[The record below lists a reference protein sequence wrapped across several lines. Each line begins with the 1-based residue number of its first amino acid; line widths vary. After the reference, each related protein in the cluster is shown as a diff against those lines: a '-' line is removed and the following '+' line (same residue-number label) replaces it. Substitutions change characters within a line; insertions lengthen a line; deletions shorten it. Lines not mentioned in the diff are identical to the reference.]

1 MGEAQDSS
9 GAGSSR
15 VTGFL
20 LRNALA
26 NAGGVIAFLPFLSL
40 LLPIKVEAIA
50 GADRISV
57 LTAAVIAG
65 AFAASG
71 SNILF
76 GWLSDLAIA
85 RGRGRRSVMAIGLG
99 LLMLAYL
106 GVALAASPLE
116 IVLAV
121 AFFEFAVNA
130 LLAPMFAIMAD
141 EIPDSHKRTA
151 GGLLAVGYSLAATL
165 STLLIVYPL
174 LEGSRLVIIVVAAG
188 LCVAPLLA
196 SRARPAADAPA
207 AAPPQVLRHD
217 LVVAW
222 SARLLV
228 QIAGAIM
235 AVYLLYYFESLS
247 PETPPGAVA
256 AMVAPVLL
264 VANLL
269 PLAVAVPLG
278 RWSDRIGRGKPV
290 LLSAAGVATLG
301 LIGMALA
308 QNWTQGAVAFTIHS
322 AGWSVFLALHA
333 GFAMQLLPNPRRRGR
348 DLGLLNLTN
357 TLPKLLGPALTWWLA
372 TPTSFDAAL
381 LTAAGL
387 TAVGGLTILGVR
399 GRR

>member
-1 MGEAQDSS
+1 MARS
-9 GAGSSR
+9 GQ

-50 GADRISV
+50 GEDRISV
-57 LTAAVIAG
+57 LTAAVLAG
-65 AFAASG
+65 AIAASG

-85 RGRGRRSVMAIGLG
+85 QGRGRRSVMAIGLG
-99 LLMLAYL
+99 LLVLAYL

-116 IVLAV
+116 IILAV

-174 LEGSRLVIIVVAAG
+174 LEGSRLIIIVVAAG

-222 SARLLV
+222 GARLLV

-235 AVYLLYYFESLS
+235 AVYLLYYFESIS
-247 PETPPGAVA
+247 PETPPHAVA

-290 LLSAAGVATLG
+290 LLAAAGVAALG

-333 GFAMQLLPNPRRRGR
+333 GFAMQLLPDPRRRGR

-381 LTAAGL
+381 LTAAALTGL
-387 TAVGGLTILGVR
+387 GGLTILGVR

>member
-1 MGEAQDSS
+1 MGEALDSS
-9 GAGSSR
+9 GAGSGR

-26 NAGGVIAFLPFLSL
+26 NAGGVIAFLPLLSL

-50 GADRISV
+50 GEDRIAV

-76 GWLSDLAIA
+76 GWLSDLAVA
-85 RGRGRRSVMAIGLG
+85 RGSGRRSVMAVGLG
-99 LLMLAYL
+99 LLVLAYT
-106 GVALAASPLE
+106 GVGLAASPLQ

-151 GGLLAVGYSLAATL
+151 GGLLAVGYSFAATL

-174 LEGSRLVIIVVAAG
+174 LEGTRLIIIVLGAA

-196 SRARPAADAPA
+196 SRARPAVEPA

-217 LVVAW
+217 LVIAW

-228 QIAGAIM
+228 QIAGAII

-247 PETPPGAVA
+247 PGTPPNAMAG
-256 AMVAPVLL
+256 MVAPVLL

-269 PLAVAVPLG
+269 PLVVAVPLG

-290 LLSAAGVATLG
+290 LIASAGVAALG

-308 QNWTQGAVAFTIHS
+308 QSWTQGAVAFAIHS

-333 GFAMQLLPNPRRRGR
+333 GFAMQLLPDPRRRGR

-357 TLPKLLGPALTWWLA
+357 TLPKLLGPALAWWLA
-372 TPTSFDAAL
+372 TPQDFDAVL
-381 LTAAGL
+381 LTAAAL
-387 TAVGGLTILGVR
+387 TVCGALTILAVR

>member
-1 MGEAQDSS
+1 M
-9 GAGSSR
+9 AGTGR

-50 GADRISV
+50 GEDRISV

-65 AFAASG
+65 ALAASG

-76 GWLSDLAIA
+76 GWLSDIAVA
-85 RGRGRRSVMAIGLG
+85 RGSGRRSVMMLGLG
-99 LLMLAYL
+99 FLVLAYL

-174 LEGSRLVIIVVAAG
+174 LEGTRLTIIVLGVA
-188 LCVAPLLA
+188 LCVGPLLA
-196 SRARPAADAPA
+196 SRARPAPEAPA
-207 AAPPQVLRHD
+207 PAPPQVLRHD

-235 AVYLLYYFESLS
+235 AVYLLYYFESVS
-247 PETPPGAVA
+247 PETPTNAMAG
-256 AMVAPVLL
+256 MVAPVLL
-264 VANLL
+264 LANLL
-269 PLAVAVPLG
+269 PLVVAVPLG

-290 LLSAAGVATLG
+290 LLAAAGVAALG
-301 LIGMALA
+301 LVGMALA
-308 QNWTQGAVAFTIHS
+308 QDWTQGAVAFAIHS
-322 AGWSVFLALHA
+322 TGWSVFLALHA
-333 GFAMQLLPNPRRRGR
+333 GFAMQLLPDPRRRGR

-372 TPTSFDAAL
+372 TPQNFDAAL
-381 LTAAGL
+381 LTAAAFTGL
-387 TAVGGLTILGVR
+387 GGLTILAVR